1 MKILLLLKSNLSKL
15 SSPLCHHTRSKT
27 GMFSM
32 IIIVLLLFSCGR
44 YEEFRN
50 SATRNYSDAK
60 MQKFAKYMIQGK
72 QLYTTH
78 CSNCHQENGD
88 GLGKLFPPLA
98 KADYML
104 ADIPRSICG
113 IKNGIEG
120 EIMVNGKNYNQA
132 MPALNRLTNLEI
144 AEISTY
150 VYNSW
155 GNEKGMIEL
164 ETVKKSLSNCQ

>member
-1 MKILLLLKSNLSKL
+1 MKNKKFLYSIFLIS
-15 SSPLCHHTRSKT
+15 
-27 GMFSM
+27 
-32 IIIVLLLFSCGR
+32 IILFSCGS
-44 YEEFRN
+44 YEEFKN
-50 SATRNYSDAK
+50 AATENYSDEK
-60 MQKFAKYMIQGK
+60 MQKYAKYMIQGK

-104 ADIPRSICG
+104 ADVPRSICT
-113 IKNGIEG
+113 IKNGLKG
-120 EIMVNGKNYNQA
+120 EIEVNGKTYNQA
-132 MPALNRLTNLEI
+132 MPSLNRLTNLEI

-150 VYNSW
+150 IYNSW

-164 ETVKKSLSNCQ
+164 ETVEESLFSCQ

>member
-1 MKILLLLKSNLSKL
+1 MKNKL
-15 SSPLCHHTRSKT
+15 RFFSIA
-27 GMFSM
+27 MFS
-32 IIIVLLLFSCGR
+32 IVISSCGR
-44 YEEFRN
+44 YEEFKN
-50 SATRNYSDAK
+50 SATENYSDAK

-104 ADIPRSICG
+104 DNIPRSICV
-113 IKNGIEG
+113 IKNGLKG
-120 EIMVNGKNYNQA
+120 EIKVNGRTYNQA
-132 MPALNRLTNLEI
+132 MPALDRLTNLEI
-144 AEISTY
+144 AEISSY
-150 VYNSW
+150 IYNSW

-164 ETVKKSLSNCQ
+164 ETVEESLSNCQ

>member
-1 MKILLLLKSNLSKL
+1 MLLSLKSNLSKL
-15 SSPLCHHTRSKT
+15 NSFLSHHTCSKT
-27 GMFSM
+27 GLFSM
-32 IIIVLLLFSCGR
+32 IVLILLLFSCGR

-50 SATRNYSDAK
+50 SATVNYSDAK

-98 KADYML
+98 KSDYML
-104 ADIPRSICG
+104 ANIPRNICG
-113 IKNGIEG
+113 IKNGIKG
-120 EIMVNGKNYNQA
+120 EIMVNGKSYNQA
-132 MPALNRLTNLEI
+132 MPALDRLTNLEI

-150 VYNSW
+150 IYNAW

-164 ETVKKSLSNCQ
+164 ETVEKSLSNCQ

>member
-1 MKILLLLKSNLSKL
+1 MLSKKFVYSISL
-15 SSPLCHHTRSKT
+15 
-27 GMFSM
+27 
-32 IIIVLLLFSCGR
+32 IIIMLFSCGR
-44 YEEFRN
+44 YEEFKN
-50 SATRNYSDAK
+50 AATKDYSDAK
-60 MQKFAKYMIQGK
+60 MQKYAKYMIQGK

-104 ADIPRSICG
+104 ADIPRSICT
-113 IKNGIEG
+113 IKNGLQG
-120 EIMVNGKNYNQA
+120 EIQVNGKTYNQA
-132 MPALNRLTNLEI
+132 MPALDRLTNLEI

-150 VYNSW
+150 IYNSW

-164 ETVKKSLSNCQ
+164 ETVEESLSNCK